1 MDELLL
7 LLKSRHPLLL
17 VESQDEERVLQR
29 VAAASAELGF
39 PFFRWTVTDGL
50 RRHGSANPIYETA
63 EPAQALGHIA
73 AAGGPSVYAL
83 CDFAPFA
90 TDPRNARRLR
100 DVAQAASAQQVTLV
114 LVGPAI
120 EVPAELRHLCARWTL
135 ELPAADE
142 LRQLVLDAC
151 RELEHGDG
159 KVPRFALGREELDQF
174 VRHLSGLTAP
184 EARRVVGRCVLDDGA
199 LDVKDLAV
207 ALEAKKDRV
216 ADSGILQFVDAR
228 RDAPALGGLANL
240 KGWLGRAKAGY
251 SERARELGLSP
262 PRGLLLVGVQGCGK
276 SLAAK
281 SVAREW
287 SLPLLRLDP
296 GRLLDKYVGESEKNL
311 RRAFELAE
319 TVAPCVL
326 WIDEI
331 EKAFAGGTAGA
342 GSEADAGLSRRIFG
356 SFLTWLQEKK
366 ADVFVVATANDLSA
380 LPPEL
385 LRKGRFDEIFFIDLP
400 NAVERDEIFRTHL
413 LRRKQDPFTFDLPVL
428 VAASAGFS
436 GAEIEQA
443 IVTALYGLIAA
454 GGATLTTVELTAE
467 LARTVPLSRTRR
479 EDIEALRELA
489 ADRFVP
495 AS

>member
-7 LLKSRHPLLL
+7 LLKSRHPLL
-17 VESQDEERVLQR
+17 VAETEDEERLLDH
-29 VAAASAELGF
+29 VARASAELGI

-50 RRHGSANPIYETA
+50 RRHGSANAIYETN
-63 EPAQALGHIA
+63 EPAQALAHIA

-90 TDPRNARRLR
+90 SDARLLRRLR
-100 DVAQAASAQQVTLV
+100 DVAQVAAKQHVTLV
-114 LVGPAI
+114 LVGASVD
-120 EVPAELRHLCARWTL
+120 VPVELRHLAARWTL
-135 ELPAADE
+135 ELPGEAE
-142 LRQLVLDAC
+142 LRALVLDAVKV
-151 RELEHGDG
+151 LEHDR
-159 KVPRFALGREELDQF
+159 KPPRFSLARHELDQF

-199 LDVKDLAV
+199 LDGRDLAV
-207 ALEAKKDRV
+207 ALEAKKDRI
-216 ADSGILQFVDAR
+216 ADSGVLQFVDAR

-251 SERARELGLSP
+251 SPRAKDLGLAP

-281 SVAREW
+281 SVAGEW
-287 SLPLLRLDP
+287 NLPLLRLDP

-319 TVAPCVL
+319 TAAPCVL

-385 LRKGRFDEIFFIDLP
+385 LRKGRFDEIFFVDLP
-400 NAVERDEIFRTHL
+400 TPSERAEILRLHL
-413 LRRKQDPFTFDLPVL
+413 ERRKQDPATFELPAL
-428 VAASAGFS
+428 VDATEGFS

-443 IVTALYGLIAA
+443 IVTALYALIAA
-454 GGATLTTVELTAE
+454 DAPALTTDRLLEEIRST
-467 LARTVPLSRTRR
+467 RPLSVTRA
-479 EDIEALRELA
+479 EDVTALRELA
-489 ADRFVP
+489 AERFVP

>member
-7 LLKSRHPLLL
+7 LLKSRHPLLA
-17 VESQDEERVLQR
+17 VETGDEERLAAR
-29 VAAASAELGF
+29 LAAASAELGI
-39 PFFRWTVTDGL
+39 PFFRWTVTGGL
-50 RRHGSANPIYETA
+50 RRHGLDNAAYETK
-63 EPAQALGHIA
+63 EPAQALAHIA
-73 AAGGPSVYAL
+73 SAGGPSVHLL
-83 CDFAPFA
+83 CDLAPFFNDA
-90 TDPRNARRLR
+90 RLVRRLR
-100 DVAQAASAQQVTLV
+100 DVAPAEGPHGVTLV
-114 LVGPAI
+114 LAGPAI
-120 EVPAELRHLCARWTL
+120 ELPAELRPLCASWTL

-142 LRQLVLDAC
+142 LRRLVVDTVKQLG
-151 RELEHGDG
+151 GDRAKYG
-159 KVPRFALGREELDQF
+159 LGRTELDTF

-199 LDVKDLAV
+199 LDGRDLAV

-216 ADSGILQFVDAR
+216 ADSGLLQFVDPR
-228 RDAPALGGLANL
+228 HDDPPLGGLANL
-240 KGWLGRAKAGY
+240 RGWLSRARAGW
-251 SERARELGLSP
+251 SERARDLGLAP

-281 SVAREW
+281 AVAREW
-287 SLPLLRLDP
+287 QLPLLRLDP

-311 RRAFELAE
+311 RHAFELAE

-356 SFLTWLQEKK
+356 AFLTWLQEKK
-366 ADVFVVATANDLSA
+366 AEVFVVATANDLSA

-400 NAVERDEIFRTHL
+400 TAAERADILALHL
-413 LRRKQDPFTFDLPVL
+413 ARRKQDVAAFDVPAL
-428 VAASAGFS
+428 VAASEGFS

-454 GGATLTTVELTAE
+454 DEPALTTARLVAE
-467 LARTVPLSRTRR
+467 LRATKPLSVTRA
-479 EDIEALRELA
+479 EDVAALRALA
-489 ADRFVP
+489 AERFVP